1 VVLIGNSMDVDK
13 VPNVELELFI
23 GTTKLGVDKIWLGLV
38 TREGEIDEP
47 VRILEG
53 GPLESSGIEL
63 AADEILV
70 EDAGI
75 GLLVDVT
82 ENILKDR
89 EDIGATLVK
98 DEADVEI
105 TADGTTPSVDV
116 GRLVDGSGVEKGSV
130 LVNND
135 DCERDP
141 NAAELP
147 G

>member
-1 VVLIGNSMDVDK
+1 MDVGK
-13 VPNVELELFI
+13 VPNLELELLL
-23 GTTKLGVDKIWLGLV
+23 GATELGVDGTWLGLV
-38 TREGEIDEP
+38 TRGGEIDEP

-63 AADEILV
+63 AADETLV

-89 EDIGATLVK
+89 EDIRATLVK
-98 DEADVEI
+98 DEADVVI
-105 TADGTTPSVDV
+105 TTDDTTPGVDA
-116 GRLVDGSGVEKGSV
+116 GRLVDGSEVEKGSV
-130 LVNND
+130 LVNDD